1 MFSFFIV
8 YVNTICILFKTMINA
23 FNLFYIISFHALL
36 SVLFL
41 SVTLGLASLV
51 IIITMLIIRLYHK
64 PDEYTVP
71 DWLYRMVYRFKTRKC
86 KVQDVITVDECT
98 TADNDVRP
106 AWKTKQSTDKI
117 TTSEKY
123 SNKEIAEFFD
133 DFCFFV
139 FSALYL
145 IVVLCFTITLSVST

>member
-1 MFSFFIV
+1 
-8 YVNTICILFKTMINA
+8 
-23 FNLFYIISFHALL
+23 
-36 SVLFL
+36 
-41 SVTLGLASLV
+41 
-51 IIITMLIIRLYHK
+51 MLIIRLYHK

-98 TADNDVRP
+98 TADNDVSP

-117 TTSEKY
+117 KTSEKY

-133 DFCFFV
+133 DFCFFA

-145 IVVLCFTITLSVST
+145 IVVLCFTITLSVSTL